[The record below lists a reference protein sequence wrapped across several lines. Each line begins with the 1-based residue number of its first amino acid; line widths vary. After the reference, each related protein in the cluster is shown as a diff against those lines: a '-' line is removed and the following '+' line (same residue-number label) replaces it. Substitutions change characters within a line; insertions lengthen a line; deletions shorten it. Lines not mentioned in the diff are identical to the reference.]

1 MKTLNMANHMKYF
14 IGNWKMFGVPKSI
27 TILNKINKFIKSDKR
42 SNKKYKTIIT
52 PPHTLVE
59 SYAKSFS
66 SQKISIGA
74 QNCYHK
80 DNFGAN
86 TGSISPLMI
95 KSIGAQYVI
104 VGHSDNRAEGDTDT
118 MLKNKV
124 KNSLNNK
131 LKVVFCIGE
140 NKTEKKKKRTFKV
153 LKKQIENVLEK
164 KFNYND
170 LIIAY
175 EPIWS
180 IGTGK
185 IPEAKDLLKTT
196 LFIKKILQNIFKK
209 QSSPAVLYGG
219 SVDGENI
226 AQFKD
231 LNEIDG
237 FLIGGAS
244 KSDKKFIDIIKNY
257 YR

>member
-1 MKTLNMANHMKYF
+1 MANNMKYF
-14 IGNWKMFGVPKSI
+14 IGNWKMFGVPKSVI
-27 TILNKINKFIKSDKR
+27 ILDKINKFVVSDKKF
-42 SNKKYKTIIT
+42 NKKYKTVIT

-59 SYAKSFS
+59 SYAKKFLN
-66 SQKISIGA
+66 QKITIGA

-80 DNFGAN
+80 DSFGAN
-86 TGSISPLMI
+86 TGSVSPLMI
-95 KSIGAQYVI
+95 KSVGAQYVI
-104 VGHSDNRAEGDTDT
+104 VGHSDNRSEGDTDV

-124 KNSLNNK
+124 QCSLNNK
-131 LKVVFCIGE
+131 LKVVYCIGE
-140 NKTEKKKKRTFKV
+140 NKIDKKKNRTFKI
-153 LKKQIENVLEK
+153 LKKQIEKVLEK
-164 KFNYND
+164 KFNYKD
-170 LIIAY
+170 IIIAY

-196 LFIKKILQNIFKK
+196 VFIKKILRNLFNKP
-209 QSSPAVLYGG
+209 SSPAVLYGG

-226 AQFKD
+226 SQFKN

>member
-1 MKTLNMANHMKYF
+1 MANNMKYF

-27 TILNKINKFIKSDKR
+27 NIIDKINKFVKSDKKF
-42 SNKKYKTIIT
+42 NKKYKVIIT
-52 PPHTLVE
+52 PPHTLVQ
-59 SYAKSFS
+59 SYSKYFLN
-66 SQKISIGA
+66 KKVSIGA

-86 TGSISPLMI
+86 TGAISSLMI
-95 KSIGAQYVI
+95 KSVGAQYVI
-104 VGHSDNRAEGDTDT
+104 VGHSDNRSEGDTDS
-118 MLKNKV
+118 MLQSKV

-140 NKTEKKKKRTFKV
+140 NKEHKKNKKTFEI
-153 LKKQIENVLEK
+153 LENQIKYALNK
-164 KFNYND
+164 KFYFKD
-170 LIIAY
+170 IIVAY

-180 IGTGK
+180 IGTGQ
-185 IPEAKDLLKTT
+185 IPESEDLLKTT
-196 LFIKKILQNIFKK
+196 LFIKKILKNIFKK
-209 QSSPAVLYGG
+209 QKLPIVLYGG
-219 SVDGENI
+219 SVDGNNI
-226 AQFKD
+226 KQFKK

-244 KSDKKFIDIIKNY
+244 KSDKNFIDIIKNY

>member
-1 MKTLNMANHMKYF
+1 MANNSRYF

-27 TILNKINKFIKSDKR
+27 SILDKVNKFVKSDKKF
-42 SNKKYKTIIT
+42 SKKYKVIVT
-52 PPHTLVE
+52 PPHTLLQ
-59 SYAKSFS
+59 SYAKFFAGK
-66 SQKISIGA
+66 KISIGA

-86 TGSISPLMI
+86 TGAISSLMI
-95 KSIGAQYVI
+95 KSVGAQYVI
-104 VGHSDNRAEGDTDT
+104 VGHSDNRSEGDTDA

-124 KNSLNNK
+124 ENSLNNK

-140 NKTEKKKKRTFKV
+140 NKEHKANNKTF
-153 LKKQIENVLEK
+153 EVLENQIK
-164 KFNYND
+164 NALDIKFNFKD
-170 LIIAY
+170 IIVAY

-180 IGTGK
+180 IGTGQ
-185 IPEAKDLLKTT
+185 IPEPDDLLKTT
-196 LFIKKILQNIFKK
+196 KFIKEVLKKIFKK
-209 QSSPAVLYGG
+209 QKSPVVLYGG
-219 SVDGENI
+219 SVDGKNI
-226 AQFKD
+226 SQFKK

-244 KSDKKFIDIIKNY
+244 KSNQNFIDIIKNY

>member
-1 MKTLNMANHMKYF
+1 
-14 IGNWKMFGVPKSI
+14 MFGVPKSI
-27 TILNKINKFIKSDKR
+27 TILHKINKFVKSDKKF
-42 SNKKYKTIIT
+42 NKKYKTIIT
-52 PPHTLVE
+52 PPLTLVQN
-59 SYAKSFS
+59 YAKLLFN
-66 SQKISIGA
+66 QRISIGA

-86 TGSISPLMI
+86 TGSVSPLMI

-104 VGHSDNRAEGDTDT
+104 IGHSDNRTEGDTNE
-118 MLKNKV
+118 MLKK
-124 KNSLNNK
+124 KIEHSLNNN

-140 NKTEKKKKRTFKV
+140 NKKDKKKNRTFKV
-153 LKKQIENVLEK
+153 LKKQIEDVLDK
-164 KFNYND
+164 KFNYRNV
-170 LIIAY
+170 IIAY

-185 IPEAKDLLKTT
+185 IPESKDLLKTT
-196 LFIKKILQNIFKK
+196 VFIKKILKNIFKK
-209 QSSPAVLYGG
+209 PRSPAVLYGG
-219 SVDGENI
+219 SVDADNI
-226 AQFKD
+226 SQFKNF
-231 LNEIDG
+231 NEIDG

>member
-1 MKTLNMANHMKYF
+1 VA
-14 IGNWKMFGVPKSI
+14 KSI
-27 TILNKINKFIKSDKR
+27 SILKKINKFVKSDTKFNKR
-42 SNKKYKTIIT
+42 YKTVIT
-52 PPHTLVE
+52 PPHTLIE
-59 SYAKSFS
+59 SYAKFFIN
-66 SQKISIGA
+66 QKISIGA

-80 DNFGAN
+80 DFFGAN
-86 TGSISPLMI
+86 TGSVSPLMI
-95 KSIGAQYVI
+95 KNVGAQYMV
-104 VGHSDNRAEGDTDT
+104 VGHSDNRSEGDTDI
-118 MLKNKV
+118 MLKSKV
-124 KNSLNNK
+124 ENSLKNK

-140 NKTEKKKKRTFKV
+140 NKTEKKKNRTFNV

-164 KFNYND
+164 KFNFRN
-170 LIIAY
+170 IIVAY

-185 IPEAKDLLKTT
+185 IPEPEDLLKTT
-196 LFIKKILQNIFKK
+196 IFIKKILKNIFRK
-209 QSSPAVLYGG
+209 SNSPPVLYGG

-226 AQFKD
+226 SQFKS

-257 YR
+257 YK